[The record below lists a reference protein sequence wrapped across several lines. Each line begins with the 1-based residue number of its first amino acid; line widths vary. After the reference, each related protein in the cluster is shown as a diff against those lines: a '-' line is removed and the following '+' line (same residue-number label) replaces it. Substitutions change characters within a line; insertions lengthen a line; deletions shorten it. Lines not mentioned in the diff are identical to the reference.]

1 MRKGKVSLLC
11 RKLQI
16 ELLVSKENVSL
27 IVFGVWDLDR
37 TISV

>member
-27 IVFGVWDLDR
+27 NVLGK
-37 TISV
+37 

>member
-27 IVFGVWDLDR
+27 NVFMYLEG